1 MRKSLGEKM
10 MQHGKITELGDGQ
23 FDAAITDGLTLVDF
37 WAPWCGPCRMQGPI
51 LEEVAESIDEQAKIA
66 KVNVDDAGGVAERFD
81 VQSIPTL
88 LLFKDGNEVRRFVG
102 VQTKEILI
110 DAISSAA

>member
-1 MRKSLGEKM
+1 
-10 MQHGKITELGDGQ
+10 MQDKKITELGDGQ
-23 FDAAITDGLTLVDF
+23 FDAAIADGLTLVDF

-51 LEEVAESIDEQAKIA
+51 LEEVAESVDGQAEIA
-66 KVNVDDAGGVAERFD
+66 KVNVDDAGGVADRFD

-102 VQTKEILI
+102 VQPKETLVEAI
-110 DAISSAA
+110 DKLKSRS